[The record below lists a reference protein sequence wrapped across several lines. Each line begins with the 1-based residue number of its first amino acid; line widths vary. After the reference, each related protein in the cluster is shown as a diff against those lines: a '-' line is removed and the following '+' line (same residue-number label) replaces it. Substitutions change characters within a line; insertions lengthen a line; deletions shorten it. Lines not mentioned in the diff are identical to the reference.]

1 MNRDKQR
8 DTFRVE
14 IPTER
19 QLLTKR
25 SILKSLA
32 SICDP
37 LQFISP
43 VLLIGKILFRNLCD
57 LRILWDNDIP
67 QEIENTWVKWVNGLN
82 IHIEI
87 SRSTS
92 IRETIT
98 NIDICLFS
106 DGSING
112 ECTVAYAAIYRPN
125 TIKGIQVF
133 VSNRVAKIREHSY
146 LNWNYVP
153 TRNNPADLVS

>member
-1 MNRDKQR
+1 M
-8 DTFRVE
+8 
-14 IPTER
+14 
-19 QLLTKR
+19 TKR

-57 LRILWDNDIP
+57 LRIPWDNDIP

-82 IHIEI
+82 IQIEI
-87 SRSTS
+87 PRSTS

-98 NIDICLFS
+98 NIDIRLFS

-112 ECTVAYAAIYRPN
+112 ECTVAYAVIYRPN

-146 LNWNYVP
+146 LNRNYVP
-153 TRNNPADLVS
+153 TRNNPAELVS